1 MTLKNI
7 VYRKEERKIMEI
19 LNVKIESERKR
30 ALELCKNLMEKHAL
44 IPIVGSGFSFG
55 APTDKGGTIPSVEQ
69 LRKKLCSYISKYSCY
84 HWLSGREQPGSSFRI

>member
-30 ALELCKNLMEKHAL
+30 A
-44 IPIVGSGFSFG
+44 
-55 APTDKGGTIPSVEQ
+55 
-69 LRKKLCSYISKYSCY
+69 
-84 HWLSGREQPGSSFRI
+84 

>member
-30 ALELCKNLMEKHAL
+30 ALER
-44 IPIVGSGFSFG
+44 
-55 APTDKGGTIPSVEQ
+55 TY
-69 LRKKLCSYISKYSCY
+69 RKY
-84 HWLSGREQPGSSFRI
+84 

>member
-44 IPIVGSGFSFG
+44 IPIFGS
-55 APTDKGGTIPSVEQ
+55 
-69 LRKKLCSYISKYSCY
+69 
-84 HWLSGREQPGSSFRI
+84 

>member
-30 ALELCKNLMEKHAL
+30 ALELCK
-44 IPIVGSGFSFG
+44 I
-55 APTDKGGTIPSVEQ
+55 
-69 LRKKLCSYISKYSCY
+69 
-84 HWLSGREQPGSSFRI
+84 